1 VPVALVMTAVLSIAL
16 LVIFQAFKGQTA
28 TEKVSE

>member
-1 VPVALVMTAVLSIAL
+1 MPVALVMTTVLSIAL